1 MVSCKHTAHSWSLTM
16 LPWSVVLLFSHCIT
30 SSCAIRAQHNS
41 LPCPQERLDFAM
53 KEIILELLS
62 LPKGR
67 GGVVHPERMN
77 IGLRAFLL
85 IADQL
90 ERKEAAPPMP
100 NTFGTLPGKF
110 HSKTKSKH
118 LCSTLTE
125 QTVKKIGLN
134 KYLPQ

>member
-1 MVSCKHTAHSWSLTM
+1 MYTQYLLSWFHVSI
-16 LPWSVVLLFSHCIT
+16 P
-30 SSCAIRAQHNS
+30 
-41 LPCPQERLDFAM
+41 PCLQERLDFAM

-62 LPKGR
+62 LSRGR
-67 GGVVHPERMN
+67 GVVHPEKMN

-100 NTFGTLPGKF
+100 STFGTLPSKA
-110 HSKTKSKH
+110 HSKTKPKH

-125 QTVKKIGLN
+125 QTVKKIGLS

>member
-1 MVSCKHTAHSWSLTM
+1 
-16 LPWSVVLLFSHCIT
+16 
-30 SSCAIRAQHNS
+30 
-41 LPCPQERLDFAM
+41 M

-62 LPKGR
+62 FPKSR
-67 GGVVHPERMN
+67 GVVHPERMN

-85 IADQL
+85 VADQL

-100 NTFGTLPGKF
+100 STFGTLPSKA
-110 HSKTKSKH
+110 HSKTKPKH